1 MHCFISSDDVNL
13 YVRCNI
19 STTFTSF
26 WQEMNLED
34 KFLKKNIPGKFST
47 WWGNDDQP
55 QTLDEVEIESDTSS
69 VDKISGDKYT
79 ISSNGNL
86 TDRGNARTG
95 VKGVKED
102 YKHHLMMEQRK
113 RHLYEDQRKESL
125 NSIAYALRSNGGDDC
140 IFKSSQSEDTD
151 EEKSACTNSED
162 DSDNTIYAQYREK
175 RLYELKRQVKEE
187 FVSEVTPEEFS
198 RIIDDE
204 ENERFILVHL
214 YDESVE
220 SCKILD
226 GKIEEIV
233 RMVGKHR
240 VRGLKLNAFDAN
252 EKLDPIA
259 LPTLM
264 VYKSGA
270 LVHVFTRIKDDLLH
284 GYSALDLYEFLRAH
298 GVF

>member
-1 MHCFISSDDVNL
+1 
-13 YVRCNI
+13 
-19 STTFTSF
+19 
-26 WQEMNLED
+26 MNLED
-34 KFLKKNIPGKFST
+34 KFLKKNIPGKFSS
-47 WWGNDDQP
+47 WWDNDDQP
-55 QTLDEVEIESDTSS
+55 HSLDEVEFESDTSF
-69 VDKISGDKYT
+69 VEKISGDKYT
-79 ISSNGNL
+79 VSSNGKL

-125 NSIAYALRSNGGDDC
+125 SSIAYALRSNDDDYC
-140 IFKSSQSEDTD
+140 TFKSSQSEDTD
-151 EEKSACTNSED
+151 EEKSED

-187 FVSEVTPEEFS
+187 FITEVTPEEFS
-198 RIIDDE
+198 EIIDDE
-204 ENERFILVHL
+204 ENERFIFVHL
-214 YDESVE
+214 YDESLE

-240 VRGLKLNAFDAN
+240 VRGLKLNAFEAN

-270 LVHVFTRIKDDLLH
+270 LVHVFTRIKDEFLH

-298 GVF
+298 GIF